1 MSRRTLGLLLVIA
14 VVVVSCGGTSRT
26 PLLADGRILY
36 TSNGCAACH
45 GSAGEGGAGGPLADV
60 VRTFPQ
66 CSEHVEWVELGS
78 AGWVE
83 TKGDTYGSAGKPIT
97 GEMPSFSPRMT
108 EKEIR
113 TVVTYERVEFG
124 GLDEETVRA
133 DCGV

>member
-108 EKEIR
+108 EEEIR
-113 TVVTYERVEFG
+113 TVAAYERVEFG
-124 GLDEETVRA
+124 GLEEETVRA

>member
-1 MSRRTLGLLLVIA
+1 MSRRTVGLLLVIA

-113 TVVTYERVEFG
+113 TVAAYERVEFG
-124 GLDEETVRA
+124 RLEEETVRA

>member
-113 TVVTYERVEFG
+113 TVATYERVEFG

-133 DCGV
+133 DGGV

>member
-1 MSRRTLGLLLVIA
+1 MVGFLIVIV
-14 VVVVSCGGTSRT
+14 VVVVSCGGTSRS
-26 PLLADGRILY
+26 PLLADGRVLY

-78 AGWVE
+78 QGWVE

-108 EKEIR
+108 EEEIR
-113 TVVTYERVEFG
+113 TVAAYERVEFG
-124 GLDEETVRA
+124 RLEEETVRA

>member
-1 MSRRTLGLLLVIA
+1 M
-14 VVVVSCGGTSRT
+14 VVVAVVSCGGSSRT
-26 PLLADGRILY
+26 PLLADGRVLY

-45 GSAGEGGAGGPLADV
+45 GSAGNGGAGGPLTAV
-60 VRTFPQ
+60 VRTFPG
-66 CSEHVEWVELGS
+66 CSENVEWVKLGS
-78 AGWVE
+78 QGWIE
-83 TKGDTYGSAGKPIT
+83 ANGDTYGSASKPIT

-124 GLDEETVRA
+124 GLEEETVRA